1 MDAITSSLL
10 KSFSNIH
17 GLDSEKES
25 VRFENFCSYSVI
37 TNVIRTTFDL
47 ESVHTGDG
55 GDCGIDG
62 CAIIVNGKLV
72 FDTDEIDELRD
83 TNKYLDVDL
92 IFIQSKTSSSFDGG
106 FIGKFLRGVKGFIS
120 GNSRS
125 IKNEKIKYMMLLW
138 NHIIDNSHYMV
149 NRNPSC
155 HLYYVC
161 TGMWCDDAN
170 LQDTIDDGVNEIKN
184 LNLLKDISFNPF
196 GANEIVSSYRKT
208 LNKLENTINMVQ
220 KVTLPEI
227 EGVGQAFL
235 GILPYQEF
243 LKLIQDDNQ
252 TIHSIFDDNIR
263 DFQGENEVNKKIKTS
278 IKGKTGKELFCLLNN
293 GVTVVSSQVISS
305 GNKLTLRDYQVVNG
319 CQTSNI
325 LHECRDVEGIS
336 EVFVPVKIIETEDED
351 VKNEITLATNSQ
363 TAVKTEQ
370 LQSLSKYQRKLEL
383 FYDSIKNKHI
393 TMFYERRSQQ
403 YSSDLTIKRAQIITI
418 PTQIKSFASAFLKS
432 PHLVSGYYGTIVN
445 RFKDDMFLDDHKP
458 SAYYVSSL
466 LYYRIESY
474 FKSGDLNS
482 SLKKAKFQ
490 ILMIAK
496 MLALG
501 VDSPPIN
508 SKSLNTKCELL
519 IDILNDDAK
528 SLKLIKDAQNI
539 FASSGL
545 DLNKRQYKSET
556 DTIKLVDYIRGQNVQ
571 PLV

>member
-17 GLDSEKES
+17 GLDGEKES

-72 FDTDEIDELRD
+72 FDIDEIDELRD

-125 IKNEKIKYMMLLW
+125 IKNDKIKYMMSLW
-138 NHIIDNSHYMV
+138 NHIIENSHYMV

-155 HLYYVC
+155 NLYYVC

-184 LNLLKDISFNPF
+184 LNLLKDISFTPF

-263 DFQGENEVNKKIKTS
+263 DFQGRM
-278 IKGKTGKELFCLLNN
+278 
-293 GVTVVSSQVISS
+293 
-305 GNKLTLRDYQVVNG
+305 KLT
-319 CQTSNI
+319 
-325 LHECRDVEGIS
+325 
-336 EVFVPVKIIETEDED
+336 
-351 VKNEITLATNSQ
+351 
-363 TAVKTEQ
+363 
-370 LQSLSKYQRKLEL
+370 
-383 FYDSIKNKHI
+383 KNK
-393 TMFYERRSQQ
+393 
-403 YSSDLTIKRAQIITI
+403 
-418 PTQIKSFASAFLKS
+418 
-432 PHLVSGYYGTIVN
+432 
-445 RFKDDMFLDDHKP
+445 
-458 SAYYVSSL
+458 
-466 LYYRIESY
+466 
-474 FKSGDLNS
+474 
-482 SLKKAKFQ
+482 
-490 ILMIAK
+490 
-496 MLALG
+496 
-501 VDSPPIN
+501 
-508 SKSLNTKCELL
+508 
-519 IDILNDDAK
+519 
-528 SLKLIKDAQNI
+528 NI
-539 FASSGL
+539 
-545 DLNKRQYKSET
+545 Y
-556 DTIKLVDYIRGQNVQ
+556 
-571 PLV
+571 

>member
-1 MDAITSSLL
+1 MIIKSTS
-10 KSFSNIH
+10 
-17 GLDSEKES
+17 
-25 VRFENFCSYSVI
+25 
-37 TNVIRTTFDL
+37 
-47 ESVHTGDG
+47 
-55 GDCGIDG
+55 
-62 CAIIVNGKLV
+62 
-72 FDTDEIDELRD
+72 
-83 TNKYLDVDL
+83 KYLDVDL

>member
-17 GLDSEKES
+17 GLEKDIES
-25 VRFENFCSYSVI
+25 VKFENFCAYSVV
-37 TNVIRTTFDL
+37 TNAIRASFDL
-47 ESVHTGDG
+47 DAVHTGDG
-55 GDCGIDG
+55 GDCGIDA

-72 FDTDEIDELRD
+72 FDIDEIEELRN
-83 TNKYLDVDL
+83 TNKYLDVDI
-92 IFIQSKTSSSFDGG
+92 IFLQAKTSSSFDSGH
-106 FIGKFLRGVKGFIS
+106 IGKFLRGVKGFIS
-120 GNSRS
+120 SKS
-125 IKNEKIKYMMLLW
+125 KSVKNEKIKYMMTLW
-138 NHIIDNSHYMV
+138 SYIIDNSHYMV

-155 HLYYVC
+155 QLFYIS
-161 TGMWCDDAN
+161 TGVWCEDVN
-170 LQDTIDDGVNEIKN
+170 LKDTINDGVQEIKS
-184 LNLLKDISFNPF
+184 LNLLKEVVFTPY

-208 LNKLENTINMVQ
+208 LNKLETTINMVQ

-278 IKGKTGKELFCLLNN
+278 IEGKSGKELFCLLNN
-293 GVTVVSSQVISS
+293 GVTIVSSQVISS

-325 LHECRDVEGIS
+325 LHECREIEGIS
-336 EVFVPVKIIETEDED
+336 EVFVPVKIIETEEED

-370 LQSLSKYQRKLEL
+370 LQSLNKYQRKLEL
-383 FYDSIKNKHI
+383 YYDSIKSKSI
-393 TMFYERRSQQ
+393 RLFYERRSQQ
-403 YSSDLTIKRAQIITI
+403 YSSDLTIKRVQIITI
-418 PTQIKSFASAFLKS
+418 PIQIKAFASAFLKS

-445 RFKDDMFLDDHKP
+445 RFKDEMFLDDHKP
-458 SAYYVSSL
+458 SAYYASALINFRV
-466 LYYRIESY
+466 EAY

-482 SLKKAKFQ
+482 SLRKAKFQ
-490 ILMIAK
+490 IIMIAK

-501 VDSPPIN
+501 IDSPPIN
-508 SKSLNTKCELL
+508 SKALSSKCDRL
-519 IDILNDDAK
+519 IDILNDDSK
-528 SLKLIKDAQNI
+528 SLDLIQSAQNT
-539 FASSGL
+539 FAASGL
-545 DLNKRQYKSET
+545 DLNKRQYKSESET
-556 DTIKLVDYIRGQNVQ
+556 DKIIDYIRTQKLR